1 MAILDLTKPSQQAKV
16 PAGTGIIKKN
26 TPVNS
31 LILLHQGEIAYQD
44 GRTLFKLKD
53 NCIPLFGNLVSGEPA
68 SISLVTS
75 KDSLISIFP
84 IKPSGPFQSLI
95 LGKLNVGML
104 GVRTIAQEIVQSYQ
118 AIRIF
123 DNFSTKIQRTIDTF
137 SLLYYRLQPSLF
149 DSEQVDGGPAVD
161 PILPAARVV
170 VDLFKENNNE
180 LPHTITPAWLQAD
193 HGGLLQKSYEF
204 DSSFDQNE
212 FNFLRRLLGLP
223 PNIQGAMFKAD
234 LEILK
239 QIGLRL
245 VEQLSICLKETSQV
259 LYSIDEGMEY
269 LFRSEH
275 CFAEKFFL
283 QADLFNSSIIDLPAE
298 EMMAI
303 LQYIHGQLTEIL
315 EQYQKLSGR
324 AYTNV
329 VEAYQRLGEFIKNN
343 DTFKNIVKEKQ
354 ESISAK
360 IGVDFDAI
368 KQELK
373 GSSSRILAFCDFPSE
388 ENQQLQVLLKELR
401 AQKTPLDSTTELRKL
416 KRPIS
421 QAYFKAYEKAFH
433 KFKQSRGNVPRFIK
447 LMLNYGFFDD
457 QMLDPEHLVTLC
469 TIEDNTRG
477 KPEYPIFLA
486 TDWLE
491 YIASGKED
499 PSVDEMGQSYF
510 ERLKLEHKEMG
521 WKRETDIPPEINN
534 FDNRVKEEMKHFV
547 ETNVKLTS
555 GSPITAFPILTKFH
569 IMQDLEKSLVTRDRL
584 SEALDQ
590 LIDIDYS
597 AFHREIILNDEERKI
612 FKEFVQVQVFPNLII
627 LPSIGN
633 KIMMWQELAIAR
645 RKDSPGRLA
654 LPIFTTTDLYSMII
668 EAVGAFRWEL
678 LKSVLGPEW
687 NDVSKSSLTS
697 DYMDYV
703 QFFKKNRELS
713 EETKE
718 KLAAEF
724 KRFRDDRSK
733 FVNDY
738 SQWIRFESQG
748 SIKLNRV
755 VRGIFYRHIPFK
767 KEIRDQVC
775 TQPAFSEFHNRFTNI
790 RRKKLNELE
799 NRWKKY
805 GEKELLPEPLKETLR
820 YFSV

>member
-16 PAGTGIIKKN
+16 PAGTGVIKKN
-26 TPVNS
+26 TVVSS

-53 NCIPLFGNLVSGEPA
+53 SSIPLFGNLVSNQPA
-68 SISLVTS
+68 SISIVTS
-75 KDSLISIFP
+75 KDSLISVFP
-84 IKPSGPFQSLI
+84 VKVSGPFQSLI

-104 GVRTIAQEIVQSYQ
+104 GVRTIAQEIVQAYQ
-118 AIRIF
+118 AIRVF
-123 DNFSTKIQRTIDTF
+123 DNFSSKIQKTIDTF

-149 DSEQVDGGPAVD
+149 GGEQMGGGPAVD

-180 LPHTITPAWLQAD
+180 LPNAITTAWLQAD
-193 HGGLLQKSYEF
+193 HGALLQKSYEF
-204 DSSFDQNE
+204 DSSFDQEE
-212 FNFLRRLLGLP
+212 FNFLRRLLGLA

-234 LEILK
+234 LEILR
-239 QIGLRL
+239 QISLRL

-269 LFRSEH
+269 LFHSEH

-283 QADLFNSSIIDLPAE
+283 QADLFNSNIVNLPAD

-303 LQYIHGQLTEIL
+303 LQFIHSQLTEIL
-315 EQYQKLSGR
+315 DQYQKLSGR
-324 AYTNV
+324 PYPNV
-329 VEAYQRLGEFIKNN
+329 VEAYTKLGDFIKNN
-343 DTFKNIVKEKQ
+343 ETFKNIAKEKQ
-354 ESISAK
+354 ESLSIK
-360 IGVDFDAI
+360 VGVDFDAI

-388 ENQQLQVLLKELR
+388 ENQQVQTLLKELR
-401 AQKTPLDSTTELRKL
+401 AEKTPLDSTTELRKL
-416 KRPIS
+416 KRPIN

-433 KFKQSRGNVPRFIK
+433 KFKQNRGNVPRFIK

-457 QMLDPEHLVTLC
+457 QMLDPEHLVTLY

-477 KPEYPIFLA
+477 KPEYPLFLA
-486 TDWLE
+486 TDWIE

-510 ERLKLEHKEMG
+510 DRLKLAHKEMG
-521 WKRETDIPPEINN
+521 WKRESDIPPEINN

-569 IMQDLEKSLVTRDRL
+569 IMQDLEKSLVTRDRI

-590 LIDIDYS
+590 ILAIDYS
-597 AFHREIILNDEERKI
+597 AFHREIVLNDEERKI
-612 FKEFVQVQVFPNLII
+612 FKEFVQIQVFPNLII

-654 LPIFTTTDLYSMII
+654 VPIFTTTDLYTMLI

-755 VRGIFYRHIPFK
+755 VRGIFYRHIPFR
-767 KEIRDQVC
+767 KEIRDQVS

-790 RRKKLNELE
+790 RRKKLTELE

-805 GEKELLPEPLKETLR
+805 GEKELLPEPLKETLK